1 MSSGVRGVVK
11 QLLHAIAPGWA
22 DRFFDQR
29 RRDHIRRLEDQ
40 LGVTELSRRFLE
52 GRERTVQE
60 GPFAGMRYIEEATGS
75 VLVPKL
81 VGSYEAELIA
91 PLERLLTERAY
102 ETVLDIGSAEG
113 YYAIGLALRLP
124 SAKVTAYDTSEHAR
138 TLTRA
143 MATLNKV
150 DARVE
155 VKGEATA
162 EELGR
167 KVAGHTL
174 IVCDCD
180 GAEMLL
186 LDPQKAPDLAH
197 ADILVE
203 THDFLAP
210 GTQATLLERF
220 AATHAIQDIP
230 TQKRDPGAYP
240 ALSGFTDAERALMLD
255 ELRPSAQIWLLMT
268 TKAGDS

>member
-1 MSSGVRGVVK
+1 MSSGVRGAVK
-11 QLLHAIAPGWA
+11 RLLHTVAPGWA
-22 DRFFDQR
+22 ASFFDQR
-29 RRDHIRRLEDQ
+29 RRDHIQRLEDQ
-40 LGVTELSRRFLE
+40 LGVTELTRRFLD
-52 GRERTVQE
+52 GRERRVSA
-60 GPFAGMRYIEEATGS
+60 GPFAGMRYVDEATGS

-91 PLERLLTERAY
+91 PLERLLAARAY
-102 ETVLDIGSAEG
+102 RTVLDIGSAEG

-124 SAKVTAYDTSEHAR
+124 DARITAYDTSEYAR

-143 MATLNKV
+143 MASLNEV
-150 DARVE
+150 AARVE

-162 EELGR
+162 QELGQ
-167 KVAGHTL
+167 KVAGPTL

-180 GAEMLL
+180 GAETHLL
-186 LDPQKAPDLAH
+186 HPSEAPGLVH

-210 GTQATLLERF
+210 GTRDTLLERF
-220 AATHAIQDIP
+220 GATHAIQEIP
-230 TQKRDPGAYP
+230 TQRRDIAAYP
-240 ALSGFTDAERALMLD
+240 ILSGFTDAERALVLD
-255 ELRPSAQIWLLMT
+255 ELRPSAQTWLLMT